1 MNEFLNSDIT
11 NEADMVSEQQ
21 IKLLPSNNSND
32 GNNIVDRSHN
42 DVIEENSFN
51 SERENSDTE
60 LSDIEIDSELL
71 KDIGSIS

>member
-1 MNEFLNSDIT
+1 MSEFLNSDIT

-42 DVIEENSFN
+42 DVIEENNFN

>member
-21 IKLLPSNNSND
+21 IKLLPSNNSSD

-60 LSDIEIDSELL
+60 LCDIEIDSELL